1 MSIHE
6 KEGVFFHPPLSP
18 LIIGNCSSVSFR
30 SGAPF
35 HSGACKPH
43 KSPILINHF
52 LFIILPF
59 TALSEFSLHW
69 DVKDR
74 CSLEPLNRHLVV
86 SLRKYSGKLGK
97 KIKANIYESQVMYFY
112 VLTNRSCMQLSVW
125 NSHLFN
131 ALFT

>member
-6 KEGVFFHPPLSP
+6 KEGVFFHPPLFP
-18 LIIGNCSSVSFR
+18 LIIGNCSSISFR
-30 SGAPF
+30 SGAPS

-59 TALSEFSLHW
+59 TVLSEFSLHW

-74 CSLEPLNRHLVV
+74 CSLELLNRHLVV
-86 SLRKYSGKLGK
+86 SLRKYSGKLEK
-97 KIKANIYESQVMYFY
+97 KLRQISTRV
-112 VLTNRSCMQLSVW
+112 R
-125 NSHLFN
+125 
-131 ALFT
+131 